1 MIRGYRVELDLN
13 NEQQTL
19 CRKHAGASRWAY
31 NYGLRRK
38 REAYKAGEKTP
49 TAIDLHREI
58 NALKASMPW
67 MYEISK
73 CAFQEGLRDLDNAFK
88 HFFRKCRLKK
98 EGKWKGKCGYPRFKS
113 RKKAIGSARFTG
125 FIHVYPDTIQLPRLG
140 LLRLKEH
147 NYVPMNVK
155 ISSATLSEHGGRWY
169 VSMCVHEEQAEP
181 TPATGEVIGVDLGI
195 KTLAVVSDGR
205 TFDNPKALRKKITK
219 LKRVCRRHSRKK
231 KGSNNRKK
239 AQRRLARMHARI
251 AHVRQ
256 DTLHKATSALVARTK
271 PNHERPAALVLE
283 DLNISGM
290 LKNRKLSRA
299 IADVGMYEFRRQIE
313 YKAASAGVRVVIVSR
328 WEPSSKTC
336 SCCGTVREK
345 LGLNE
350 RVFVCEDCG
359 YVTDRDYNAA
369 KNLARLAEHENYRE
383 LHGK

>member
-1 MIRGYRVELDLN
+1 MVCGYRVELDLN
-13 NEQQTL
+13 NVQQTL

-38 REAYKAGEKTP
+38 QEAYRAGQKTP

-58 NALKASMPW
+58 NALKPSLPW
-67 MYEISK
+67 MYEVSK
-73 CAFQEGLRDLDNAFK
+73 CAFQEGLRDLDQAFK

-113 RKKAIGSARFTG
+113 KKRGLGGARFTG
-125 FIHVYPDTIQLPRLG
+125 TIRVSPDAIQLPRLG

-147 NYVPMNVK
+147 NYVPMNAK
-155 ISSATLSEHGGRWY
+155 IGSATIYEHSGRWY
-169 VSMCVHEEQAEP
+169 VSICVHEEQLEP

-205 TFDNPKALRKKITK
+205 TFDNPKALRKKITR
-219 LKRVCRRHSRKK
+219 LKRTCRRHSRKK
-231 KGSNNRKK
+231 KGSTNRKK
-239 AQRRLARMHARI
+239 AALRLAKMHARI
-251 AHVRQ
+251 AYVRQ
-256 DTLHKATSALVARTK
+256 DALHKATSALVARTK
-271 PNHERPAALVLE
+271 PDDERPAAIVLE

-299 IADVGMYEFRRQIE
+299 IADVGMYEFKQQIE
-313 YKAASAGVRVVIVSR
+313 YKAAYAGVRVVIVSR
-328 WEPSSKTC
+328 WEPSSKIC
-336 SCCGTVREK
+336 SCCGTVRET

-369 KNLARLAEHENYRE
+369 KNLARLT
-383 LHGK
+383 